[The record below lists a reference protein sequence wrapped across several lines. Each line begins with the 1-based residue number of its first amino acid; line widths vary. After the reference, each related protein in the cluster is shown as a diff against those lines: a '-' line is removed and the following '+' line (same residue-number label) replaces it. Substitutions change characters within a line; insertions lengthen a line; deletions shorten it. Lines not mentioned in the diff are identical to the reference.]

1 MIRNVNIGKKE
12 KNNLRQDRKNKN
24 AVKIST
30 DNLKLKNQKDI
41 KKGKR
46 QRREK
51 IMKYVKKKRFSKKTQ

>member
-12 KNNLRQDRKNKN
+12 KKNLRQDRKNKN
-24 AVKIST
+24 AEKIST
-30 DNLKLKNQKDI
+30 DNLKLNNQKNI

-51 IMKYVKKKRFSKKTQ
+51 IMKNVKKKRFSKKTQ

>member
-30 DNLKLKNQKDI
+30 DNLKLNNQKDI

>member
-24 AVKIST
+24 VVKIST
-30 DNLKLKNQKDI
+30 DNLKLNNQKDI

-51 IMKYVKKKRFSKKTQ
+51 IMKYVKKKTI